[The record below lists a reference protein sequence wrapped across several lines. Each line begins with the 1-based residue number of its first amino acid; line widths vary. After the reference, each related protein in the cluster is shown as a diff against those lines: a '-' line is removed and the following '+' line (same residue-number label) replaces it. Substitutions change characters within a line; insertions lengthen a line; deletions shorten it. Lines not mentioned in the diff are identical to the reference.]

1 MSDSGWEPLRV
12 PPHRAGAHAFITT
25 PFTRLART
33 HALAVAGDTLITIAL
48 AGSLFFSIDPDAAR
62 GRVALYLALTMAPF
76 SIVAPLIGPALDR
89 ARGGRR
95 WVVIG
100 SNGLRALV
108 CLLMIGELDNML
120 LFPLAFAALVLAK
133 SYHVAKSAIVPTV
146 VRSDDELVE
155 ANSRLSLLS
164 GIVTFAAAIPGGILI
179 ALTDSRGALG
189 LAIGVFTFG
198 ALLGLRIPPTRV
210 ADDQTSETERHELR
224 SGGIVLAASA
234 MGLMRGIVGFLAF
247 LLAFHLRAE
256 GAPPWQFGVV
266 LGTSGVGSLLGSLVA
281 PALRRSGMAE
291 ERMLQLVLLVTASGA
306 VVAGLVG
313 GLVAAAGLALALA
326 ISAACGKLAFD
337 SVVQRDAPDANR
349 GRSFA
354 RFETRF
360 QLTWVIGAFIPVVIP
375 IPLTIGFLIVSGC
388 ATFALVSYLAG
399 VRALA
404 RGQLPARRANPITRR
419 LPTLQGARA
428 GIGARLAR
436 AAGSSPGSGA
446 GRVDGT
452 GAGLPGSVGAGGADG
467 AGAPAP
473 SRSGAAV
480 PGVPGAPSSAERG
493 PPVPESATPPDDVHA
508 RDRTV
513 VVDPTNLQ

>member
-1 MSDSGWEPLRV
+1 MSDTGWEPLRV
-12 PPHRAGAHAFITT
+12 PPHRAGAQAFITT

-164 GIVTFAAAIPGGILI
+164 GIVTFAAAIPGGLLI
-179 ALTDSRGALG
+179 ALTDSRGALVLG
-189 LAIGVFTFG
+189 IGVFTFG
-198 ALLGLRIPPTRV
+198 ALLALRIPPTQV
-210 ADDQTSETERHELR
+210 ATDETSETERHELR

-291 ERMLQLVLLVTASGA
+291 ERMLQLVLLVTSGA
-306 VVAGLVG
+306 AILAAIAG
-313 GLVAAAGLALALA
+313 GLAAASGLALALA

-388 ATFALVSYLAG
+388 AAFALFSYVAG

-404 RGQLPARRANPITRR
+404 RGQLPVRRPNPITRR
-419 LPTLQGARA
+419 LPTLQRA
-428 GIGARLAR
+428 GAGFSARLSRVGGFGHA
-436 AAGSSPGSGA
+436 SGH
-446 GRVDGT
+446 GRVDGDSGRGRR
-452 GAGLPGSVGAGGADG
+452 GADAADAGSPGPSAPSAHGASPAPGTSGPEPSVPGS
-467 AGAPAP
+467 AP
-473 SRSGAAV
+473 
-480 PGVPGAPSSAERG
+480 
-493 PPVPESATPPDDVHA
+493 TPDDEVRA